1 MKKIFAKIIFFVLG
15 WKVFGP
21 QKYPKKCV
29 IIGAPHT
36 SNWDFF
42 VGRCYGYIVG
52 ISPSY
57 LIKSSLF
64 VPILGF
70 LIRLNG
76 GIPVYRDSRNN
87 MVDQLVERFI
97 KNDSFMLGL
106 SPEGTRSRVDKWKTG
121 FYHIAHKANVPIV
134 LVGLDFKYKKIGV
147 VNTILPSGDLKKDML
162 FIQDQFKNYSG
173 KIPNNFNP
181 KII

>member
-70 LIRLNG
+70 LILMDESTQ
-76 GIPVYRDSRNN
+76 Y
-87 MVDQLVERFI
+87 Q
-97 KNDSFMLGL
+97 
-106 SPEGTRSRVDKWKTG
+106 
-121 FYHIAHKANVPIV
+121 
-134 LVGLDFKYKKIGV
+134 
-147 VNTILPSGDLKKDML
+147 
-162 FIQDQFKNYSG
+162 
-173 KIPNNFNP
+173 
-181 KII
+181 II

>member
-1 MKKIFAKIIFFVLG
+1 M
-15 WKVFGP
+15 
-21 QKYPKKCV
+21 

-97 KNDSFMLGL
+97 KNDSFML
-106 SPEGTRSRVDKWKTG
+106 
-121 FYHIAHKANVPIV
+121 
-134 LVGLDFKYKKIGV
+134 DFHQKVQEVELINGKQDFI
-147 VNTILPSGDLKKDML
+147 ILLTKLM
-162 FIQDQFKNYSG
+162 FQ
-173 KIPNNFNP
+173 
-181 KII
+181 